1 MYSSICKPAEKD
13 GVAVIHGSRGF
24 FHSEKQPV
32 FKAIYNAF
40 DSVSCGDIIILI
52 QIMLLQFQIGGDI
65 YRDFYQPLEAYLD
78 ALETTNCGKIKEVF
92 LKNLGRFLDLDFDN
106 T

>member
-40 DSVSCGDIIILI
+40 DSVS
-52 QIMLLQFQIGGDI
+52 
-65 YRDFYQPLEAYLD
+65 
-78 ALETTNCGKIKEVF
+78 
-92 LKNLGRFLDLDFDN
+92 
-106 T
+106 

>member
-40 DSVSCGDIIILI
+40 DSVSCDFVVLLAK
-52 QIMLLQFQIGGDI
+52 IMLKVYSVSNWRRYLQGLL
-65 YRDFYQPLEAYLD
+65 PA
-78 ALETTNCGKIKEVF
+78 T
-92 LKNLGRFLDLDFDN
+92 
-106 T
+106 